1 MNDQM
6 EIMRLRV
13 LTWQD
18 PGPGNGEP
26 ERIHVHVL
34 QQLHVL
40 LQIGQIQ

>member
-1 MNDQM
+1 M
-6 EIMRLRV
+6 ELMVRESRV

-34 QQLHVL
+34 QQLHVF
-40 LQIGQIQ
+40 LQIGQIN